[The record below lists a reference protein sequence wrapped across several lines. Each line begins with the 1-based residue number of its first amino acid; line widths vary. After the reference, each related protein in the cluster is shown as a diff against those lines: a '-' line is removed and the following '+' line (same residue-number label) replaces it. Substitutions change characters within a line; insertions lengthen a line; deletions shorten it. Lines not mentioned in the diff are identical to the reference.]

1 LVKREWRL
9 IRWINIIKVLPRTCP
24 LQETS
29 LWEYPWNPHF
39 VINLIATISQ

>member
-24 LQETS
+24 LQ
-29 LWEYPWNPHF
+29 
-39 VINLIATISQ
+39 